1 MLNTIEESRLEQEF
15 TSLKGKIRES
25 LFSPLSLSLSLLLSL
40 SLGFFE
46 LKGSENGWNGSS
58 LTFYRPAIRVQE
70 ALIN

>member
-25 LFSPLSLSLSLLLSL
+25 LSLSLSLLLSL